1 MLAEP
6 DAPLTDV
13 TVYGYNHNILKLDVT
28 LMKIGK
34 LIQQPAGYKAFI
46 PGKFSPEDQIIL
58 SSKTQQLHAKAAFM
72 LGKLDGVTQ
81 LLPDLNFFIFMYIR
95 KEAARSSEI
104 EGTKATIIDII
115 KSEAQIE
122 SRFPQDVERIV
133 HYVNAMEY
141 GLKRLETLPL
151 SLRFIR
157 EIHKMLIGGT
167 MDEPGK
173 TPGEFRISQ
182 NWIGGG
188 SPNTA
193 KFVPP
198 TPAEM
203 DRCLDDFEKFLHA
216 SDEYPPLI
224 KAALAHAQ
232 FETIHPFLD
241 GNGRTGRLLTT
252 FYLCKL
258 EILERPVLYLSE
270 YFLNNRKAYY
280 DSLNCY
286 HQEDADI
293 SGWLDFFLDGVA
305 IIAAEAIDVSKKINA
320 LRQKDAV
327 KIQSLGRRGKTGI
340 IVLENLYKLPI
351 VNVKNIE
358 EWTGLSRPRSNE
370 LVQKFVEFGI
380 LEQRDKDI
388 EYRREFWYKNYLNLF
403 ISKEEARN

>member
-1 MLAEP
+1 
-6 DAPLTDV
+6 
-13 TVYGYNHNILKLDVT
+13 
-28 LMKIGK
+28 MKIGK
-34 LIQQPAGYKAFI
+34 LIQQPSGYQAFI
-46 PGKFSPEDQIIL
+46 PDKFPPKEQIVL

-72 LGKLDGVTQ
+72 LGKLDGITQ
-81 LLPDLNFFIFMYIR
+81 LLPDLDFFIFMYIR
-95 KEAARSSEI
+95 KEATRSSEI
-104 EGTKATIIDII
+104 EGTQATIIDVI

-133 HYVNAMEY
+133 HYIRAMEY
-141 GLKRLETLPL
+141 GLKRIETLPL

-157 EIHKMLIGGT
+157 EIHKVLIGGT
-167 MDEPGK
+167 IDAPGK

-198 TPAEM
+198 THTEM
-203 DRCLDDFEKFLHA
+203 KRCLDDFEKFLHTT
-216 SDEYPPLI
+216 DEYPPLI

-258 EILERPVLYLSE
+258 GILERPVLYLSE
-270 YFLNNRKAYY
+270 YFLNSQKTYY
-280 DSLNCY
+280 GSLNSY
-286 HQEDADI
+286 HQEDADV

-305 IIAAEAIDVSKKINA
+305 IIAAVAIEASKKINV
-320 LRQKDAV
+320 LRQKDTI
-327 KIQSLGRRGKTGI
+327 KIQSLGRRTKTGI
-340 IVLENLYKLPI
+340 TVLENLYKLPI
-351 VNVKNIE
+351 VSVKKVE
-358 EWTGLSRPRSNE
+358 EWTELSRPQANDLVKKLVE
-370 LVQKFVEFGI
+370 LEI

-388 EYRREFWYKNYLNLF
+388 EYGREFWYKKYLDLF
-403 ISKEEARN
+403 VSKEEIKKSNE